1 MPTAKRTTTKK
12 AAPAA
17 KSPAVKK
24 PVAKS
29 PAVKKPAAT
38 PPAAKSPAVKKPVV
52 TPPADTTPITDLPVS
67 TLDEVKDYLT
77 APGSTIAEK
86 LVRLST
92 DATGSVKSL
101 AAMLVTFSED
111 MGTNTPEQEPRV
123 VLGKLYNL
131 YITIKD
137 CVETKDQS
145 EYMVKMDILNLAF
158 LAYGEAQGALSSVM
172 LLRYDYAWTW
182 GEDALK
188 TYQILVVVI
197 SSLANR
203 ATRTEQIKRV
213 NLNNSFART
222 GIAISQEDVQRLISY
237 YQ

>member
-1 MPTAKRTTTKK
+1 MSTAKTSTTKTTT
-12 AAPAA
+12 AA
-17 KSPAVKK
+17 KKPAV
-24 PVAKS
+24 A
-29 PAVKKPAAT
+29 KKPAA
-38 PPAAKSPAVKKPVV
+38 AANK
-52 TPPADTTPITDLPVS
+52 TTTPTSTTTAPTTTTPVNAAALPVS
-67 TLDEVKDYLT
+67 TLDEVKDYLV
-77 APGSTIAEK
+77 APGSTIVEK

-101 AAMLVTFSED
+101 ASMLVTFSED
-111 MGTNTPEQEPRV
+111 MGPNTPEQEPRV

-131 YITIKD
+131 YITMKD

-158 LAYGEAQGALSSVM
+158 LAYGDVHGALSSVM

-197 SSLANR
+197 SSLADRSTR
-203 ATRTEQIKRV
+203 AEQIKRV

-222 GIAISQEDVQRLISY
+222 NIAISQEDVQRLISY